1 MGKKTNSK
9 TIFQKKKLNIWN
21 TKYSEKKTNES
32 SLYPYIN
39 LEIEK
44 FVKKIF
50 KDNGFLLN
58 CCKINLTE
66 SKLQLFVSYVPSL
79 HTLKVLKIYPQLS
92 KSTLF
97 SRNFTNKTLGLSEK
111 KIKNYS
117 KQKINFTIRTKNF
130 LISKINAFEKKYQ
143 KTFLNR
149 NSTKDFNQILNY
161 TFEKHKYSKVRRFFY
176 ETVQMDVKKLFFVQF
191 KRLKFVKFFSIYF
204 AIIKQ
209 EQSKLKTLVYQSLT
223 NHFHFCISTQKSKI
237 LKYYLKYVRFITKNE
252 LFNQYAA
259 LVLSNNNRVFFSKW
273 TKIKIS
279 QKINFSK
286 TRSYNFLEKLIE
298 SLNIFTPQ
306 KLDTIITLHETRANL
321 HDMAFLNKTEQN
333 FIPYFLNKEYQFVFL
348 KKNQLVRKIIS
359 QLRQYKNAVF
369 FEETIQLVF
378 LLVYRLNNPKLFTR
392 FIASQFKSKKN
403 HYFFFRF
410 VRKVLSLFL
419 LNRLFK
425 IKSVKMTIKGRINGS
440 KRSKKRS
447 ILIGKQMPLM
457 FLDSNIEYSKSTTYG
472 PHGTFGVKVW
482 VNK

>member
-1 MGKKTNSK
+1 
-9 TIFQKKKLNIWN
+9 
-21 TKYSEKKTNES
+21 
-32 SLYPYIN
+32 LYPYIN

-259 LVLSNNNRVFFSKW
+259 LVLSNNNSVFFSK
-273 TKIKIS
+273 
-279 QKINFSK
+279 
-286 TRSYNFLEKLIE
+286 
-298 SLNIFTPQ
+298 
-306 KLDTIITLHETRANL
+306 
-321 HDMAFLNKTEQN
+321 
-333 FIPYFLNKEYQFVFL
+333 
-348 KKNQLVRKIIS
+348 
-359 QLRQYKNAVF
+359 
-369 FEETIQLVF
+369 
-378 LLVYRLNNPKLFTR
+378 
-392 FIASQFKSKKN
+392 
-403 HYFFFRF
+403 
-410 VRKVLSLFL
+410 
-419 LNRLFK
+419 
-425 IKSVKMTIKGRINGS
+425 
-440 KRSKKRS
+440 
-447 ILIGKQMPLM
+447 
-457 FLDSNIEYSKSTTYG
+457 
-472 PHGTFGVKVW
+472 
-482 VNK
+482 